1 MDPSMNHRV
10 SQTNQS
16 TQSNCLDVS
25 PDRLRSMSPSE
36 LEQAME
42 EALSVMTDET
52 YDPAVIDAYLDALD
66 CVAPL
71 PPHPDA
77 AASYASF
84 CQKVCSRSERLAPP
98 PASAPVRRPRRTRT
112 AMRAALAAAV
122 TAACLVGGAVAAQA
136 AGIDVFGAMAR
147 WTEDAFSFGMLPNEY
162 NAMAEDD
169 SEAAQST
176 ANQTSPDVSYV
187 YGEVPEEYQEA
198 QAAFAE
204 RGLPFCYMKAPEG
217 FEVCDTLLY
226 VFPHSDMVVFDI
238 MYSKNEHFIS
248 FSLAQTDGTSST
260 IYEKD
265 DTEVETFVYN
275 GIVHYIFHNVTNYTP
290 AWMDSNNIE
299 YSVSTTGSLDE
310 LKELIRSIYEE

>member
-1 MDPSMNHRV
+1 MDSPMNRCT
-10 SQTNQS
+10 SNDPQPNQPACM
-16 TQSNCLDVS
+16 NVS
-25 PDRLRSMSPSE
+25 PERLNAMSPSE
-36 LEQAME
+36 LEQSME
-42 EALSVMTDET
+42 QALLFMSDGV
-52 YDPAVIDAYLDALD
+52 YDPAVLDAYLNALD
-66 CVAPL
+66 QKAPM
-71 PPHPDA
+71 PAGPDA
-77 AASYASF
+77 KTSYDTF
-84 CQKVCSRSERLAPP
+84 SRRVRALPNEISADSALKRRRVRLR
-98 PASAPVRRPRRTRT
+98 S
-112 AMRAALAAAV
+112 AMRVAVAAAL
-122 TAACLVGGAVAAQA
+122 LVGCLFGSAVVAQA
-136 AGIDVFGAMAR
+136 AGVDVFGAMAR

-162 NAMAEDD
+162 DAMAEDD

-176 ANQTSPDVSYV
+176 EKQTPSDVSYV

-238 MYSKNEHFIS
+238 MYSKGEHFVS
-248 FSLAQTDGTSST
+248 FSLTQTDGTSST

-275 GIVHYIFHNVTNYTP
+275 GIVHYIFHNVTNYTS
-290 AWMDSNNIE
+290 AWMDSNDIE

-310 LKELIRSIYEE
+310 LKGLIRSIYEE